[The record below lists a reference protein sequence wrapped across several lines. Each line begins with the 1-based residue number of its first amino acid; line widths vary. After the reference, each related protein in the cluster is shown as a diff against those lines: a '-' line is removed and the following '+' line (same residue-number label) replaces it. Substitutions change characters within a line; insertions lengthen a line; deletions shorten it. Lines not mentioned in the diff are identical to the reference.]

1 MRGNS
6 GRDLK
11 IETPCVSNSQV
22 NFTKNMA
29 YFKDTYI
36 KNNKNRRISYEIKK
50 IFRSCHIILFILD
63 VRNPIGTWPS
73 FLNEKDKYKSK
84 KILLILNKCDL
95 VPSWITEK
103 WITILSKYFLV
114 FSFFCKRKNNQRRK
128 KIIGILKKVRKKF
141 YSEKKKI
148 CVGIVGYPN
157 VGKSSFINTLTGKK
171 SSKVSFI
178 PGQTKTWQFVK
189 LSKEIFLLDSP
200 GIVSGEKSTKESNIL
215 KGIIR
220 LEKIENYNTEIID
233 ILKKIVGIVKK
244 NKTGSKN
251 FNFLECKEL
260 KYHDSSLGDGGYS
273 NSSVEIVKTL
283 NSFLL
288 GYLPWFSPIPS
299 AHFIRKKLSFINN
312 WNYIDSYF

>member
-1 MRGNS
+1 MCGNS
-6 GRDLK
+6 FKNLK
-11 IETPCVSNSQV
+11 IKTFHLSNSNA
-22 NFTKNMA
+22 NFTKNRS
-29 YFKDTYI
+29 YFKDIY
-36 KNNKNRRISYEIKK
+36 NRDNKNRRISYEIKK

-73 FLNEKDKYKSK
+73 FLNEKDKYNSK

-114 FSFFCKRKNNQRRK
+114 FSFFCRRKNNQRRK
-128 KIIGILKKVRKKF
+128 KIITILKKVKKKF
-141 YSEKKKI
+141 YPENKKI

-200 GIVSGEKSTKESNIL
+200 GIVSGEKSTRESNIL

-220 LEKIENYNTEIID
+220 LEKIENY
-233 ILKKIVGIVKK
+233 K
-244 NKTGSKN
+244 
-251 FNFLECKEL
+251 
-260 KYHDSSLGDGGYS
+260 
-273 NSSVEIVKTL
+273 
-283 NSFLL
+283 
-288 GYLPWFSPIPS
+288 
-299 AHFIRKKLSFINN
+299 
-312 WNYIDSYF
+312 